1 MQVMN
6 GIRSW
11 WGDLHYASRRLL
23 RSPSFAL
30 ATVLMLALGIGFA
43 TAMYAVL
50 ATVILEPLPY
60 RESSRLVLL
69 GVATEE
75 GGSDALSIAEVEAF
89 STDGVPLHG
98 FGWYGWGGE
107 TIVSEQ
113 RAREV
118 TVARVGPGFFA
129 TLGTAPLLGRTL
141 SADEPSS
148 RQREVV
154 LSYREWQRQFG
165 GSDTAIG
172 SNIALASGD
181 ATVVGVMPA
190 EFAFP
195 ANSVGMW
202 LAFPSA
208 SLAQQG
214 PGRYRDRFLGGFAR
228 LQPGKKLE
236 DTLATLTA
244 LANRAAEE
252 GGRDAERLTIQGKS
266 PLDAT
271 LGNTRWV
278 LWACQAVAVLVLFIA
293 CVNAAAM
300 MIVRL
305 HTRRSELA
313 IAYSLG
319 ARPLR
324 LARVAGFE
332 LLLLALMG
340 GSLGAFFARLLLE
353 VGQRT
358 LATLLPR
365 GESLAFDL
373 GELGFACAATL
384 TALACTAGIAL
395 RYTASIG
402 SVGVS
407 GARAIGGRPK
417 RVPLEVM
424 PAVSIA
430 LSTTAVAMAAALG
443 TSLLALSR
451 VDAGFR
457 TQDVYALQMFRDGA
471 PDEWRRFARAMQDR
485 LTSTPGVEAAAVTT
499 AAPLSVI
506 GDLRVDTAGRG
517 AVPTNAIMRRVSS
530 GYESVVGSRLLTGR
544 GIAASDIAGG
554 QLVAVVNR
562 TMAERLFGRISV
574 LDQSVV
580 VSLPGGVS
588 ARYRVVGVVDDIR
601 NAGLRQPSQP
611 EILVAFDQ
619 SPWVGMT
626 FLVRSG
632 LGREAAL
639 RLLEDALLQEAPDEG
654 ITRRYALADELASE
668 LATPELFARVLG
680 VFSSVTLLLAG
691 FGIYAVTAFVQRGR
705 LAEFGLRRA
714 LGASA
719 ANIAKLVLRGSTVT
733 VASGLAVGCVGGF
746 LGVRAIESMLFGV
759 GQQPLPVLALTL
771 LIIASSALFAC
782 AAPAWAASRTDPMR
796 ALREH

>member
-1 MQVMN
+1 
-6 GIRSW
+6 
-11 WGDLHYASRRLL
+11 
-23 RSPSFAL
+23 
-30 ATVLMLALGIGFA
+30 
-43 TAMYAVL
+43 
-50 ATVILEPLPY
+50 
-60 RESSRLVLL
+60 
-69 GVATEE
+69 
-75 GGSDALSIAEVEAF
+75 
-89 STDGVPLHG
+89 
-98 FGWYGWGGE
+98 
-107 TIVSEQ
+107 
-113 RAREV
+113 
-118 TVARVGPGFFA
+118 
-129 TLGTAPLLGRTL
+129 
-141 SADEPSS
+141 
-148 RQREVV
+148 
-154 LSYREWQRQFG
+154 
-165 GSDTAIG
+165 
-172 SNIALASGD
+172 
-181 ATVVGVMPA
+181 
-190 EFAFP
+190 
-195 ANSVGMW
+195 
-202 LAFPSA
+202 
-208 SLAQQG
+208 
-214 PGRYRDRFLGGFAR
+214 
-228 LQPGKKLE
+228 
-236 DTLATLTA
+236 
-244 LANRAAEE
+244 
-252 GGRDAERLTIQGKS
+252 
-266 PLDAT
+266 
-271 LGNTRWV
+271 
-278 LWACQAVAVLVLFIA
+278 VLVLFIA

-407 GARAIGGRPK
+407 GARAIGGRPE

-530 GYESVVGSRLLTGR
+530 GYESVVGSRLLAGR